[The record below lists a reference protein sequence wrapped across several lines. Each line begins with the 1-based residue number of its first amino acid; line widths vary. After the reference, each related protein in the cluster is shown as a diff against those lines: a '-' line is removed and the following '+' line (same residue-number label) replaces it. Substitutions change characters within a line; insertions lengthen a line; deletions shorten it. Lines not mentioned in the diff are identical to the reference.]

1 MDSLCSGYLMVYCIQ
16 ASELSE
22 NVEGEEGPSNEWYE
36 LGNKCLGTH
45 ALDFKWNP
53 PKLSGSQ
60 VVNHPT

>member
-36 LGNKCLGTH
+36 LGNKCLELMPWILSETH
-45 ALDFKWNP
+45 PNWVGP
-53 PKLSGSQ
+53 R
-60 VVNHPT
+60 